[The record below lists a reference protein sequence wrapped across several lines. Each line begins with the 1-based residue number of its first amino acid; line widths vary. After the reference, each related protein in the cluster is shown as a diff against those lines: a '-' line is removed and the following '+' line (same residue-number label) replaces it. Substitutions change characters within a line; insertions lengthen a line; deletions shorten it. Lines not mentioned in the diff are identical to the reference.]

1 MKSNIIIRADSSSSI
16 GTGHIMRDLVLAKQF
31 KDSNIIFATQN
42 LEGNI
47 NYKII
52 EDGYRLETLKSN
64 SIDELDT
71 LIKKYNIDMLV
82 IDHYGIDYNF
92 EKELK
97 TKNPKLKIMALDDT
111 YERHYCDILINHNI
125 SGDAKKYKGLVPS
138 YCELRCGAEYTLI
151 RDEFYKAKRL
161 KRVFVAMGGT
171 DYGNLNISILKVLE
185 EFKDIEAVV
194 VSTVANPHLEKLKE
208 FARNREWIDLHINS
222 NSIAKL
228 MKISDFAIVTPSV
241 TVNEVYFMELP
252 LIAITVA
259 PNQKDMAEFLKNK
272 GYLVIDNFTKK
283 ALELSIE
290 KILKPK
296 LINFIDLSLEEKKM
310 VLEWRNH
317 SSIRKFMRNKEIIP
331 LENHLKYIEFLKN
344 SKDKKYFLVKELN
357 EYVGTIDFTEID
369 LDKKETHLGLY
380 AKPNLRGVG
389 DILMNSIIDYAFN
402 SLGTKVLKLEVLK
415 DNIKAIKLY
424 KRFGFSIVGEDNV
437 YIFMELKY
445 ENR

>member
-1 MKSNIIIRADSSSSI
+1 MIILFRTDSSSII

-31 KDSNIIFATQN
+31 NKDSNIIFATQN

-47 NYKII
+47 NYKIK
-52 EDGYRLETLKSN
+52 EDGYKLETLKSN

-71 LIKKYNIDMLV
+71 LIKKYDIDMLI
-82 IDHYGIDYNF
+82 IDHYEIDYNF

-97 TKNPKLKIMALDDT
+97 TKNPKLKIMVLDDT
-111 YERHYCDILINHNI
+111 YERHYCDILLNHNI
-125 SGDAKKYKGLVPS
+125 YAKAKKYKDLVPKW
-138 YCELRCGAEYTLI
+138 CELRCGEEYTLI

-185 EFKDIEAVV
+185 KFKDIEAVV
-194 VSTVANPHLEKLKE
+194 VSTVANPHLEELKE
-208 FARNREWIDLHINS
+208 FVKNREWIDLHINS
-222 NSIAKL
+222 NKIAEL

-241 TVNEVYFMELP
+241 TVNEVFFMELP

-259 PNQKDMAEFLKNK
+259 PNQENMAEFLKNR
-272 GYLVIDNFTKK
+272 GYLVLDNFTKK

-296 LINFIDLSLEEKKM
+296 LVNFIDLSLEEKKM
-310 VLEWRNH
+310 ILKWRNH
-317 SSIRKFMRNKEIIP
+317 SNIRKFMRNKEIIP
-331 LENHLKYIEFLKN
+331 LENHLKYIESLKN
-344 SKDKKYFLVKELN
+344 SKYKKYFLVKELN
-357 EYVGTIDFTEID
+357 EYIGTIDFTEID
-369 LDKKETHLGLY
+369 LDKKEAHLGLY

-402 SLGTKVLKLEVLK
+402 FLGVKVLKLEVLK

-424 KRFGFSIVGEDNV
+424 KRFGFSIMGEDNI